1 MILSTNVIDKENDD
15 NDSSSDSSIKDEG
28 LAELKNIMNNN
39 KKSNSKINNFNIF
52 FIDGNDLQKN
62 NVNILKNE
70 NSLAQEDYSNNL
82 SKIEFKNMSINSS
95 FKSLSRGEDFIQKDI
110 LQVLN
115 CQNNV
120 SIYII

>member
-1 MILSTNVIDKENDD
+1 MILSTNVIDKENDE

-39 KKSNSKINNFNIF
+39 KKSNSYINNFNTLL
-52 FIDGNDLQKN
+52 IDENDPQKKN
-62 NVNILKNE
+62 PNMLKNDK
-70 NSLAQEDYSNNL
+70 SLADYSNNL
-82 SKIEFKNMSINSS
+82 SKIEFNNMSINSS